1 MHNLTSQQGN
11 SLEKIE
17 PETDGSFKYDEGVG
31 PYVLADKN
39 ATDKQGAI
47 TNIMAYLNAAVTKEI
62 SGAKVTLDD
71 KYTAFKRAL
80 SATPAK
86 AGING
91 IFKFVAVVTEGDR
104 TERTF
109 QITIPIVAL
118 PYEKPEEVKAVE
130 ANLISLGLDLDAIDK
145 FEEEEIPAFNE
156 PAIEENDEDEFVSE
170 YTEEFVEEELT
181 FDEPAYEEE
190 AYEEPTF
197 DEEYEE
203 YFEELFEEEE
213 EYFEE
218 QFEEQFEEELFMEE
232 SFDFSTSK
240 NKSFIERVKNLF
252 KRS

>member
-1 MHNLTSQQGN
+1 M
-11 SLEKIE
+11 
-17 PETDGSFKYDEGVG
+17 
-31 PYVLADKN
+31 
-39 ATDKQGAI
+39 
-47 TNIMAYLNAAVTKEI
+47 MYLNAAVSEAI
-62 SGAKVTLDD
+62 GGGAKVTLDD
-71 KYTAFKRAL
+71 KYTAFKKAL

-91 IFKFVAVVTEGDR
+91 IFKFVAVVTDGDR

-130 ANLISLGLDLDAIDK
+130 ANLISLGVDLEAIGQ

-156 PAIEENDEDEFVSE
+156 PVIEENYEDEFVSE

-197 DEEYEE
+197 DEEYFEEE
-203 YFEELFEEEE
+203 YFEELFEEE

-232 SFDFSTSK
+232 SFDFSASK
-240 NKSFIERVKNLF
+240 NKSFIARVKNLF